1 MIQAYS
7 NSITVDTAA
16 SVPFNSVAL
25 VKGCSV
31 EQQNLTTFIFNRRGI
46 YLVSVDATGNTSG
59 TSGNIALQLY
69 KNGIARPEAFNSAA
83 STAVADVE
91 SLSFETLV
99 QVEDDNALC
108 RCNKEPTTIQIQNT
122 GVAAQFEHINIVIT
136 KRC

>member
-7 NSITVDTAA
+7 NNITVDTAA

-46 YLVSVDATGNTSG
+46 YLVSVDATGNTTG
-59 TSGNIALQLY
+59 TSGNIVLQLY
-69 KNGIARPEAFNSAA
+69 KNNIARPEAFTSAA
-83 STAVADVE
+83 STAVADVK

-99 QVEDDNALC
+99 QVEDDNVPC
-108 RCNKEPTTIQIQNT
+108 CSKEPTMIQIQNT

-136 KRC
+136 KLC